1 MARTSAVTRLKSRL
15 KKTPRLQLLS
25 MFTLAKIAL
34 IPPVIIEEVT
44 FFGTPSPPRKPR
56 MEISLTEQLKEMTT
70 NGSATPYLL
79 ETVKLEALF
88 GEKSPKNESPLTKK
102 PCGRV
107 ALVPARPIKVAITTL
122 KAEMAPLYVS
132 LTRS

>member
-1 MARTSAVTRLKSRL
+1 
-15 KKTPRLQLLS
+15 

-44 FFGTPSPPRKPR
+44 FFGTGSPPRKPR

-102 PCGRV
+102 LSGPEVRE
-107 ALVPARPIKVAITTL
+107 PARPIKVAITTL

>member
-1 MARTSAVTRLKSRL
+1 
-15 KKTPRLQLLS
+15 
-25 MFTLAKIAL
+25 MFTLVKIAL
-34 IPPVIIEEVT
+34 IPPAITEEVT
-44 FFGTPSPPRKPR
+44 FYGTGSPPRKPQ

-88 GEKSPKNESPLTKK
+88 GEKSAKNESPLTKK
-102 PCGRV
+102 LCGPVGRE
-107 ALVPARPIKVAITTL
+107 PARPIKAAITIL

-132 LTRS
+132 STRS